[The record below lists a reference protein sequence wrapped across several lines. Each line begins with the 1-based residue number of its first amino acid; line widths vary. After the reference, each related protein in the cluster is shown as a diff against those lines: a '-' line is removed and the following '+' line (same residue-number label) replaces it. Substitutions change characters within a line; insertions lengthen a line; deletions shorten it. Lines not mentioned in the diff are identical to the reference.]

1 MAKRA
6 QVLIPVGIAAAI
18 IGIAGILSIPSEV
31 KLQQVDFPVGTIK
44 IDDIVLSV
52 KIADTE
58 ANMARG
64 LMFEQKLPYDKG
76 MLFVFDEAETR
87 SMWMLNM
94 QFNLDVIWFDADGDI
109 VSIDK
114 NVPPCMTTVEI
125 FVCQENGVSSDNTKY
140 VLEVT
145 AGFVDKF
152 GITKDSKLELVS
164 VHE

>member
-94 QFNLDVIWFDADGDI
+94 QFNLDVIWFDADGNI